1 MTAPAGR
8 RAARPSAGWRPASR
22 RDGCQVEF
30 VSEDG
35 SQRKVFDFSGLPGNH
50 GIREELAAAFE
61 AATGPLGTWK
71 RLGSARNLPTAAQI
85 VAAWA
90 ARHRPGMASLGQLSR
105 ADARLLA
112 LSLAGNQGRE
122 RSAVRSLLGY
132 CPHVTPEALE
142 ELARPR
148 IRRANTARQPYSDA
162 EHARICVVARAIVR
176 RARDRIREHRALV
189 DGFRAGQ
196 LDHLPA
202 ADPLRCLA
210 AALEHCDR
218 TGDIPRSAVT
228 GAPDMTC
235 RRAHRQAGRQNLPA
249 LLHPTAGE
257 AWALAVLLAALTG
270 WNAAMLE
277 TLPASYLR
285 ASAPDEPGIAL
296 VGTSKPRRG
305 RRSENTLPLAALPAQ
320 LRPPPGDKRAA
331 RVRDTSLTTAFGVYA
346 LLTELTG
353 PARQHLGSTTAFA
366 YYAASPAG
374 RAGGLHEGLP
384 VYASHQRKAWLSA
397 WLTGDPD
404 DDALLTGIS
413 LDRLRKTYL
422 RVQCR
427 PTAHTP
433 ATYAGYLRRMSTVT
447 TDSFQVVRDALDE
460 QVAAAVARRRLTV
473 ITRPSAAE
481 DAGTSA
487 DTVLGRCDDFRH
499 SPLDHGGPCRHSFLD
514 CLDCPNARSFPRHLP
529 RQLAVRDALLELRGS
544 VPAARWA
551 AEYAGRAAQ
560 LDDILR
566 AYEPAQVQQARAEIT
581 EDCKNLVT
589 QLFHGDLDTP

>member
-1 MTAPAGR
+1 VTAAAGR
-8 RAARPSAGWRPASR
+8 RAARPPAGWRPAQR
-22 RDGCQVEF
+22 RDGCQALF

-35 SQRKVFDFSGLPGNH
+35 SQRKLFDFSGLPGNP
-50 GIREELAAAFE
+50 GIREELASAFE

-71 RLGSARNLPTAAQI
+71 RLGSARNLPPAAQKM
-85 VAAWA
+85 ADWA
-90 ARHRPGMASLGQLSR
+90 VRHRPGMTSLGQLSR
-105 ADARLLA
+105 ADARMLA
-112 LSLAGNQGRE
+112 LSLSSNQGRE
-122 RSAVRSLLGY
+122 RSAIRSLLGY
-132 CPHVTPEALE
+132 CPHVAPEVLE

-148 IRRANTARQPYSDA
+148 IRRSNTARQPYSDA

-189 DGFRAGQ
+189 ADFRAGK
-196 LDHLPA
+196 LGRLPA
-202 ADPLRCLA
+202 ADPLRSLA
-210 AALEHCDR
+210 AALDHCDR
-218 TGDIPRSAVT
+218 TGDVPRSAVT
-228 GAPDMTC
+228 GAPATVC
-235 RRAHRQAGRQNLPA
+235 RRAHDRVGRQHLPA

-257 AWALAVLLAALTG
+257 AWAFAVLLTALTG

-285 ASAPDEPGIAL
+285 ASAPAEPGIAL

-305 RRSENTLPLAALPAQ
+305 RRSESTLPLAALPPQ
-320 LRPPPGDKRAA
+320 LRPPATDKRTA

-353 PARQHLGSTTAFA
+353 PAREHLGSTAAFA
-366 YYAASPAG
+366 YYNASVGG
-374 RAGGLHEGLP
+374 RVGGLHEGLP
-384 VYASHQRKAWLSA
+384 IYASHQRRAWLSA

-404 DDALLTGIS
+404 NDALLTGIS

-422 RVQCR
+422 RVQRR

-433 ATYAGYLRRMSTVT
+433 ATYAGYLRRMNTVT

-481 DAGTSA
+481 DPGTSA
-487 DTVLGRCDDFRH
+487 DTILGRCDDFRH

-529 RQLAVRDALLELRGS
+529 QQLAVRDALLELRGS

-566 AYEPAQVQQARAEIT
+566 AYEPAQIQQARAEIT

>member
-8 RAARPSAGWRPASR
+8 RAARPPAGWRPASR
-22 RDGCQVEF
+22 RDGCRVWF
-30 VSEDG
+30 ASEDG
-35 SQRKVFDFSGLPGNH
+35 SQRKLFDFSGLTGNQ

-71 RLGSARNLPTAAQI
+71 RLGSARNLPAAAHKI
-85 VAAWA
+85 AAWA
-90 ARHRPGMASLGQLSR
+90 ARHRPGMTSLGQLSR
-105 ADARLLA
+105 ADARMLA
-112 LSLAGNQGRE
+112 LSLGSNQGRD
-122 RSAVRSLLGY
+122 RSAIRSLLGY
-132 CPHVTPEALE
+132 CPHVTPEVLE
-142 ELARPR
+142 ELGRPR
-148 IRRANTARQPYSDA
+148 MRRANTARQPYSGT

-189 DGFRAGQ
+189 AGFRAGK

-218 TGDIPRSAVT
+218 TGDVPRSAVT
-228 GAPDMTC
+228 GAPATTA
-235 RRAHRQAGRQNLPA
+235 RRAHDRVGRQNLPA

-257 AWALAVLLAALTG
+257 AWAFAVLLAALTG
-270 WNAAMLE
+270 WNAAMLA
-277 TLPASYLR
+277 TLPASHLR
-285 ASAPDEPGIAL
+285 ASSPGEPGIAL

-320 LRPPPGDKRAA
+320 LRSPAADKRAA

-346 LLTELTG
+346 LLAELTG
-353 PARQHLGSTTAFA
+353 PARQLLGSATAFA

-374 RAGGLHEGLP
+374 RVGGLHEGLP
-384 VYASHQRKAWLSA
+384 VYASHQRKAWLSV

-422 RVQCR
+422 RVQRR

-433 ATYAGYLRRMSTVT
+433 ASYAGYLRRMNTVT
-447 TDSFQVVRDALDE
+447 TDSFQVVRDALNE
-460 QVAAAVARRRLTV
+460 QVAAAVARRQLTV
-473 ITRPSAAE
+473 ITRPAAAG
-481 DAGTSA
+481 DPGTSA
-487 DTVLGRCDDFRH
+487 DTILGRCDDYRH

-529 RQLAVRDALLELRGS
+529 WQLAVHDALLDLRGS

-551 AEYAGRAAQ
+551 AGYAGRAAQ
-560 LDDILR
+560 LEDIFR
-566 AYEPAQVQQARAEIT
+566 AYEPAQIQQARTQIT

>member
-1 MTAPAGR
+1 MA
-8 RAARPSAGWRPASR
+8 
-22 RDGCQVEF
+22 D
-30 VSEDG
+30 
-35 SQRKVFDFSGLPGNH
+35 
-50 GIREELAAAFE
+50 
-61 AATGPLGTWK
+61 
-71 RLGSARNLPTAAQI
+71 
-85 VAAWA
+85 WA
-90 ARHRPGMASLGQLSR
+90 VRHRPGMTSLGQLSR
-105 ADARLLA
+105 ADARMLA
-112 LSLAGNQGRE
+112 LSLSSNQGRE
-122 RSAVRSLLGY
+122 RSAIRSLLGY
-132 CPHVTPEALE
+132 CPHVAPEVLE

-148 IRRANTARQPYSDA
+148 IRRLNTARQPYSDA

-189 DGFRAGQ
+189 ADFRAGK
-196 LDHLPA
+196 LGRLPA
-202 ADPLRCLA
+202 ADPLRSLA
-210 AALEHCDR
+210 AALDHCDR
-218 TGDIPRSAVT
+218 TGDVPRSAVT
-228 GAPDMTC
+228 GAPATVC
-235 RRAHRQAGRQNLPA
+235 RRAHDRAGRQHLPA

-257 AWALAVLLAALTG
+257 AWAFAVLLTALTG
-270 WNAAMLE
+270 WNAAMPE

-285 ASAPDEPGIAL
+285 ASAPAEPGIAL

-305 RRSENTLPLAALPAQ
+305 RRSESTLPLAALPPQ
-320 LRPPPGDKRAA
+320 LRPPATDKRTA

-353 PARQHLGSTTAFA
+353 PAREHLGSTAAFA
-366 YYAASPAG
+366 YYNASAG
-374 RAGGLHEGLP
+374 GRVGGLHEGLP
-384 VYASHQRKAWLSA
+384 IYASHQRRAWLSA

-404 DDALLTGIS
+404 NDALLTGIS

-422 RVQCR
+422 RVQRR

-433 ATYAGYLRRMSTVT
+433 ATYAGYPRRMNTVT

-481 DAGTSA
+481 DPGTSA
-487 DTVLGRCDDFRH
+487 DTILGRCDDFRH

-529 RQLAVRDALLELRGS
+529 QQLAVRDALLELRGS

-566 AYEPAQVQQARAEIT
+566 AYEPAQIQQARAEIT